1 VRKAWVPVGHMARQ
15 VAAQQLRK
23 GAFCFSIDDAL
34 RGLSKGASFIWPY
47 SQELATMLASV
58 WESDLIE
65 YPVARFGVAEKP
77 DNRDRCYKGNLG
89 DPHIRS
95 SPGKTLICSRA

>member
-1 VRKAWVPVGHMARQ
+1 MARQ
-15 VAAQQLRK
+15 VAARNELR
-23 GAFCFSIDDAL
+23 GGVVCFSIDAAL
-34 RGLSKGASFIWPY
+34 RGLSKGASFIRPY

-77 DNRDRCYKGNLG
+77 DNHDRYYKGNLG
-89 DPHIRS
+89 DPHI
-95 SPGKTLICSRA
+95 